1 MSFQSTLFQQ
11 GTAMMTPVSTSSVT
25 SSRCASSA
33 ASSFSQQE
41 QDRKLQ
47 QESLREQMEVMFWQE
62 SAQYK
67 TKDYLVDCLDIDG
80 NVLPEQEGIMS
91 EQWRTRMCEWAYQC
105 KSIQRLFL
113 FLAVSSLHSI
123 ISSLLSSFLSDPFLF
138 CLSLPFIH
146 TVVDHFELP
155 RDVVGTCTNLLDRYL
170 AIYFGATATEGV
182 PAINKKE
189 FQLVTM
195 CCLYLAMKLKGQTR
209 IPLEYMVQLSRGT
222 MNVAQLQDM
231 EMELLSQLSWLVNPP
246 TAFDFLKHYLQLLQP
261 EGASSG
267 KFLDDMDG
275 KTMTNMSPRLTAL
288 EDLAAF
294 LVELSV
300 LDYYFVNFR
309 ASTVALAALFNA
321 MDEDPLLESR
331 SPNPFL
337 EYKLCHGYDCLILPG
352 EERNVFLCRQRLGS
366 LHRNSASPS
375 VTAQEEISTRV
386 EPESPA
392 VDSSRANKRMRS
404 PVSVVAIKQFSS

>member
-11 GTAMMTPVSTSSVT
+11 GATMMTPISTSSVVVP
-25 SSRCASSA
+25 SRGASS
-33 ASSFSQQE
+33 SSSQRE
-41 QDRKLQ
+41 EDRKLQ

-67 TKDYLVDCLDIDG
+67 TKDYLVDCLDSDG

-105 KSIQRLFL
+105 KSFQWLFC
-113 FLAVSSLHSI
+113 F
-123 ISSLLSSFLSDPFLF
+123 SSLLSLSLFHHLGCFCSNISFSVFLSP
-138 CLSLPFIH
+138 LS

-170 AIYFGATATEGV
+170 TIYFGATAAKGV

-195 CCLYLAMKLKGQTR
+195 SCLYLAMKLKGQTR

-222 MNVAQLQDM
+222 MNVIQLQDM

-261 EGASSG
+261 EVSSDSQ
-267 KFLDDMDG
+267 FLDHMDG
-275 KTMTNMSPRLTAL
+275 KTMTCRSPRLTAL

-331 SPNPFL
+331 SINPFL

-352 EERNVFLCRQRLGS
+352 EEGNIFLCRQRLGS
-366 LHRNSASPS
+366 LHRNSAGPS
-375 VTAQEEISTRV
+375 AATAKGETNTRV

-392 VDSSRANKRMRS
+392 VDRSSSNKRMRS
-404 PVSVVAIKQFSS
+404 PVSVAAIKQFSS